1 MIRPRR
7 SAGNS
12 SVAMVI
18 ATASSLTR
26 NIRARNWMAVNV
38 ATLWA
43 AAVNPVKRA
52 YRRVVVISRG
62 RRPARSPM
70 AMTNSANRAPR
81 LTIEIGLPSRSLDTW
96 KSRARS
102 GMTTAAIPVS

>member
-18 ATASSLTR
+18 AIASSLTR
-26 NIRARNWMAVNV
+26 NMRARNWMAVNV

-43 AAVNPVKRA
+43 AAVSPVKRA
-52 YRRVVVISRG
+52 
-62 RRPARSPM
+62 
-70 AMTNSANRAPR
+70 
-81 LTIEIGLPSRSLDTW
+81 
-96 KSRARS
+96 
-102 GMTTAAIPVS
+102 